1 MLCVSQMSV
10 HLKGGAGMGMIQNYA
25 KQKLNAGQLTIG
37 FGIRQAR
44 TVDIAKI
51 AKTCG
56 FDWLFID
63 MEHSTMEVD
72 VVSQICVAALDAGVT
87 PLVRVPG
94 HEPFH
99 ISRVLDGGAMGVVVP
114 HVNTVDQARGIVD
127 TCKYPPAGH
136 RSIASALP
144 QLEYEPILSQ
154 ETLDLLNENLLV
166 VAMLE
171 TPRAI
176 ENAEAIAAV
185 DGIDVLHIGTN
196 DLLAEMGIPGQF
208 GHDRV
213 AAAYQT
219 TIAATQKY
227 GKFTGIGGI
236 SDDDLVR
243 RFVQMGARFLTGALE
258 ANLLIQAARKRAEV
272 LRSIPLTAD

>member
-1 MLCVSQMSV
+1 
-10 HLKGGAGMGMIQNYA
+10 MGLIQNYT
-25 KQKLNAGQLTIG
+25 KQKLSAGQLTIG

-56 FDWLFID
+56 FDWIFID

-72 VVSQICVAALDAGVT
+72 IVAQICVAALDAGIT

-114 HVNTVDQARGIVD
+114 HVNTVDQARRIVD
-127 TCKYPPAGH
+127 TCKYPPVGH
-136 RSIASALP
+136 RSIASMLP

-154 ETLDLLNENLLV
+154 ETIDLLNENLLV

-171 TPRAI
+171 TPQAI
-176 ENAEAIAAV
+176 ENAEAIAAI

-213 AAAYQT
+213 AAAYET
-219 TIAATQKY
+219 TIAATRKH
-227 GKFTGIGGI
+227 GKFTGMGGI
-236 SDDDLVR
+236 SDNDLVR
-243 RFVQMGARFLTGALE
+243 KFVQMGARFLTGALE
-258 ANLLIQAARKRAEV
+258 VSLLIQAARKRAEV
-272 LRSIPLTAD
+272 LRSIPLVAD